1 MKDNTDLEP
10 ILDVDRY
17 RLLTLRLVIELADF
31 ILSFEEMD
39 RKRTN
44 RSPADLAAETLFSI
58 AGMFDQASSICIDGN
73 PVKPVISFRDGK
85 GHSEEEAL
93 LVPGYAAGGYLKDFV
108 YPIMKLL
115 ETRPDL
121 RAALA
126 SGDMSMEKLEECD
139 RLIGNS

>member
-10 ILDVDRY
+10 ILDVERY

-31 ILSFEEMD
+31 ILGFEEMD

-73 PVKPVISFRDGK
+73 PVKPVISFRDCK
-85 GHSEEEAL
+85 GNSEEEAL
-93 LVPGYAAGGYLKDFV
+93 LVPGYAGYLKDFV